1 MKNIAVL
8 TLNTQKAYQ
17 PGFGPFMH
25 GVLASQRYDF
35 LLLQEANATV
45 MSIISGADHSYA
57 VLHPFDADL
66 GADTGV
72 CILYKKEFILKDIL
86 FTSFA
91 KTNPAMPA
99 RGWGFV
105 GGLFTVDGGDMLV
118 GSVHLHSGIKISIRR
133 KEIRMIKEKISHY
146 GNNTQFIFAGDFN
159 TGFPGEIFTI
169 DNMFLPDFVRSSKN
183 IGTTLD
189 SRYTE
194 KSSFL
199 LNRVNS
205 FFAHLGISFKFRTDH
220 VYVDVHTMQNH
231 HISCKTLPDRVS
243 DHMAVEVVIA
253 LDLV

>member
-1 MKNIAVL
+1 MKNLAVL

-17 PGFGPFMH
+17 PGFGPFVR

-57 VLHPFDADL
+57 VL
-66 GADTGV
+66 
-72 CILYKKEFILKDIL
+72 
-86 FTSFA
+86 
-91 KTNPAMPA
+91 PA

-159 TGFPGEIFTI
+159 TGFPGEIFFFFY
-169 DNMFLPDFVRSSKN
+169 MFLPDFVRSSKN